1 MKKLACVA
9 NLDVTQV
16 VSPTSVFYTLAFT
29 HLLDNLSRFGSGVK
43 NRTTGKDGPRSNMDW
58 GKACPSVCERRSA
71 VKPKHSLKGK

>member
-29 HLLDNLSRFGSGVK
+29 HFLDNLSSFGCGVK
-43 NRTTGKDGPRSNMDW
+43 RRTTRKDGPLI
-58 GKACPSVCERRSA
+58 
-71 VKPKHSLKGK
+71 KHGLVEGLPAGV